1 MEGISVHRR
10 SIEVIAAMTQLTME
24 TTVSNPL
31 ALSNNPPVATD
42 AKKPRESMH
51 WRSAG
56 WTPLA
61 YPISALVT
69 NARITTVA
77 HVDDAAQL
85 NPFFPLHKDVL
96 RAATRELLILDGS
109 IESKTLKLSSKTA
122 RFRKPTTDVNVSESI
137 ESEHIVIGPR
147 YLNHANSD
155 LYVQCFEELNLDQP
169 KRTRK
174 RKASRATQRP
184 NKKKRK
190 VNKVSKCFSVQFE
203 EDPSATLASVPFQV
217 KGLES
222 AEALSTVLIRL
233 ALHVEPEQ
241 RAQAREHVR
250 DDQEKLDYQLL
261 RPPRKI
267 SDADSVESVDLVD
280 EAAANYNEISRLV
293 DLTERNARGAYQFRR
308 ADVPLMMDVSIAS
321 EQNLRNAA
329 FGMVSKMT
337 KSFSRETLRLFLG
350 YRASSVK
357 REKVLVVLSDFLYDV
372 SHALFAWNQTEQEL
386 VASHTTRG
394 QAHTFNEETD
404 TIVKNLLFDNRA
416 LKKIGGFDDYSLLRH
431 ALSVA
436 RSASQKETWEDFALS
451 DQGQK
456 LLAHHADGKAFLAG
470 RKRRAHRVKHRLLPR
485 STEVSEDGD
494 QRSRAS
500 SIGSLFDEVENG
512 SDYRSRTFSGE
523 FSVLFDSKWTN
534 LPNVLHLTL
543 KREVGETWGVLLARE
558 GDMCVVDRAPEKE
571 SAESYIRRGDMILS
585 VKNVRGERASPP
597 SSFKPNERTPRPDW
611 FREIVLLF
619 KTSNELYLVV
629 RRV

>member
-1 MEGISVHRR
+1 MHKR
-10 SIEVIAAMTQLTME
+10 SIEAIATMPQLTVE
-24 TTVSNPL
+24 TTVSSSL
-31 ALSNNPPVATD
+31 ALYKNIPKATD
-42 AKKPRESMH
+42 AKKPRDSMH

-69 NARITTVA
+69 NVPITTVA
-77 HVDDAAQL
+77 HVDDAAQR

-109 IESKTLKLSSKTA
+109 IESKTLKLTLKTA

-137 ESEHIVIGPR
+137 ESEHTVIGPH
-147 YLNHANSD
+147 YLNHAKSD
-155 LYVQCFEELNLDQP
+155 LYIHCCGEELNLNQP

-174 RKASRATQRP
+174 RKASKAIQRS
-184 NKKKRK
+184 NKYNRKGKKD
-190 VNKVSKCFSVQFE
+190 SKCFSLQFE
-203 EDPSATLASVPFQV
+203 EDTHTKIESVPVQV
-217 KGLES
+217 KGLNS
-222 AEALSTVLIRL
+222 AEDLSDILIRH
-233 ALHVEPEQ
+233 ALHVELEQ
-241 RAQAREHVR
+241 RAKPLQHVC
-250 DDQEKLDYQLL
+250 DDYEMMNNQLL
-261 RPPRKI
+261 RLPRKI

-280 EAAANYNEISRLV
+280 EAAPNSNEISRLI
-293 DLTERNARGAYQFRR
+293 DLTERDATGAYRFRR
-308 ADVPLMMDVSIAS
+308 VDVPLMMEVSIAS
-321 EQNLRNAA
+321 EQILRNAA
-329 FGMVSKMT
+329 LGMVSRMT
-337 KSFSRETLRLFLG
+337 KSFSRETLRHFLG

-357 REKVLVVLSDFLYDV
+357 REKVLAVLSDFLYDV

-386 VASHTTRG
+386 IASHPADK

-404 TIVKNLLFDNRA
+404 TMVKNLLFDKRA
-416 LKKIGGFDDYSLLRH
+416 LKKIGGFDDCSLLRH

-436 RSASQKETWEDFALS
+436 RSASQDETWEDFALS

-456 LLAHHADGKAFLAG
+456 LLAHHADGQAFLAG
-470 RKRRAHRVKHRLLPR
+470 RKRRAYRVKHRLLPS

-500 SIGSLFDEVENG
+500 SIGSHFDEAESSRDVK
-512 SDYRSRTFSGE
+512 SRTFSGE
-523 FSVLFDSKWTN
+523 FSFLFDSKWTS

-571 SAESYIRRGDMILS
+571 TAGPHVRRGDMILS
-585 VKNVRGERASPP
+585 VKNERGERASPP
-597 SSFKPNERTPRPDW
+597 SSFKPNERAPCPNW